1 MQLIQQH
8 HTEGPGLIKVKSPDL
23 AVRILIDPD
32 ATHRSVHILADRGLA
47 AFSGPFGPG
56 GSGMNI
62 EVGRPSMAGF
72 LLDTLGLRSGS
83 SVSGGG
89 SASSAGRGA
98 VAAGGD
104 ITECVT
110 GDNARIS
117 TRKEDVRR
125 PGPGV
130 HITAPLG
137 CDIKIKAAPS
147 VLVLWCGVEHTL
159 ESAHRL
165 GVLKKV

>member
-8 HTEGPGLIKVKSPDL
+8 GTEGPGPIKVKSPDL

-32 ATHRSVHILADRGLA
+32 ATHRSVNILADRGLA

-56 GSGMNI
+56 GTGMNI

-83 SVSGGG
+83 SISGGG
-89 SASSAGRGA
+89 SVTSAGHGSI
-98 VAAGGD
+98 VANGH
-104 ITECVT
+104 IVNCVT

-117 TRKEDVRR
+117 TRKEDAR
-125 PGPGV
+125 PLEPGV

-137 CDIKIKAAPS
+137 CDVKIKAAPS